1 VKLLLF
7 FVRRLVLLVIT
18 LWLVSALTFAIVNVL
33 PGDAAVAILGDQ
45 ATPENVAALRLQL
58 GLNEPV
64 GLRYVRWVLGLLHGD
79 LGDSLQYQLPIAG
92 LLTERLHNSIILAG
106 ATMLI
111 AMPISAAAGVI
122 SAVKRDGWLDRLVT
136 GVSAITLSLPDYIVG
151 LFLILFFSIFL
162 QALPGI
168 SLIGPSDDPLAR
180 PDALILPVATL
191 TIGALAQLSQI
202 ARTSMIEVL
211 ESDYIR
217 TAILKGLDY
226 RVVVIKH
233 ALRNALVPT
242 VSLVGMNFGYT
253 LGGLVIV
260 ETMFAYSGIGLLMTN
275 AVTQRDVPVIEA
287 AVLVV
292 SIGYGVGN
300 MLADVTAFALNPRL
314 RT

>member
-1 VKLLLF
+1 
-7 FVRRLVLLVIT
+7 
-18 LWLVSALTFAIVNVL
+18 
-33 PGDAAVAILGDQ
+33 
-45 ATPENVAALRLQL
+45 
-58 GLNEPV
+58 
-64 GLRYVRWVLGLLHGD
+64 
-79 LGDSLQYQLPIAG
+79 
-92 LLTERLHNSIILAG
+92 
-106 ATMLI
+106 
-111 AMPISAAAGVI
+111 
-122 SAVKRDGWLDRLVT
+122 
-136 GVSAITLSLPDYIVG
+136 
-151 LFLILFFSIFL
+151 
-162 QALPGI
+162 
-168 SLIGPSDDPLAR
+168 
-180 PDALILPVATL
+180 LILPVATL